1 MKYLIKSLTEYQS
14 EIYENGQPT
23 GKKGPRV
30 WVCIQQ
36 VTTALGG
43 LKDQTLTGGMALNRG
58 VSIADAKAQLS
69 EGMDVT
75 DQVKFIGDPDED
87 GFFQAVLA

>member
-36 VTTALGG
+36 VTTAFGG
-43 LKDQTLTGGMALNRG
+43 LKDQTFTGGMSLNRG
-58 VSIADAKAQLS
+58 VSLADAEAQLA
-69 EGMDVT
+69 EGQDVT
-75 DQVKFIGDPDED
+75 GQVKFIGDADED

>member
-23 GKKGPRV
+23 GKKGPR
-30 WVCIQQ
+30 
-36 VTTALGG
+36 GG
-43 LKDQTLTGGMALNRG
+43 LKDQTFTGGMSLNRG
-58 VSIADAKAQLS
+58 VSLADAQAQLA
-69 EGMDVT
+69 EGQDVT
-75 DQVKFIGDPDED
+75 GQVKFIGDADED

>member
-1 MKYLIKSLTEYQS
+1 MKYLIKSLTEYSS

-23 GKKGPRV
+23 GAKGTRV

-58 VSIADAKAQLS
+58 VTLEQAQEQLKD
-69 EGMDVT
+69 GADVT
-75 DQVKFIGDPDED
+75 GQVKFIGEPDED